1 MRGGKGSATTE
12 ERTAFCA
19 ASQTQV
25 VHLHLTDQC
34 VESRIYVTTNLSKR
48 NEVLTTWDVTE

>member
-1 MRGGKGSATTE
+1 MQDLLAHVKDTRDKGGTMRGGKGSATTE

-25 VHLHLTDQC
+25 VHLHLT
-34 VESRIYVTTNLSKR
+34 E
-48 NEVLTTWDVTE
+48 